1 MDILSWADYILSECD
16 NNASQ
21 FRLHRVIYSLKVW
34 GLVAGIPLV
43 DGAFHRWKY
52 GPVSHE
58 LHDKRVSS
66 PHKPLSPDKKQLADF
81 IIENYLPL
89 PTVDLILMNDHE
101 SAWKQPEPL
110 GEITAKMMIDFY
122 QQHHFA
128 KNFYPEFD
136 QSRPF
141 YRLQTNSWNCFTM
154 DMNDE
159 DREFHGVFPSYNYYK
174 KLKQQVNLEL

>member
-1 MDILSWADYILSECD
+1 M
-16 NNASQ
+16 
-21 FRLHRVIYSLKVW
+21 IYYLKVW

-89 PTVDLILMNDHE
+89 PTVDLILMNDKE
-101 SAWKQPEPL
+101 SAWRQPSPL
-110 GEITAKMMIDFY
+110 GEITDKMIICSYRDHY
-122 QQHHFA
+122 FA

-141 YRLQTNSWNCFTM
+141 CCLQTNAWNCFTM

-159 DREFHGVFPSYNYYK
+159 DREFHSVFPSYNYYK